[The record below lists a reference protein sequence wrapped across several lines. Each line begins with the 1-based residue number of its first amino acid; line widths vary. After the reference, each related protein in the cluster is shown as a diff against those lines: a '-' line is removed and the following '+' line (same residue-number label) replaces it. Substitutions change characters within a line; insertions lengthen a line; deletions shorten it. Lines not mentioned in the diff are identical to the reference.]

1 MSVEKKTSAADPR
14 QIAFEVLRRVD
25 QGAYADL
32 TLDARLNRG
41 GMAQRDRALATEL
54 VYGVLRQRGRL
65 DFALSRFCQRPLTQ
79 LEADLLA
86 ILRLGAYQL
95 LCLDRVPARAAVHE
109 SVELARRIGLER
121 LTGFINGVLR
131 SLDRGR
137 DTIPWPA
144 QDGDPLPHLIDGL
157 SLPPWLAK
165 RWLAELGAGQAQAL
179 GEAMLQP
186 PPFALRA
193 NTLRIGRDQL
203 LEAFRQAGH
212 SVLPTSFA
220 PEGLVLTG
228 RADAPLPGAEEG
240 WFQVQDEAS
249 MLIAHLLQP
258 QAGEA
263 ILDGCSAPGG
273 KTTHMAALTGNA
285 SRILALDLHPKRLEL
300 VRQGAA
306 RLGCQGIDHRV
317 WDLTGPPTFLA
328 AGSFDRVLVDAPCSG
343 LGVLRRNP
351 ESRWRR
357 IEADIVELA
366 RLQRRMLENVA
377 PLLRPGGVLVYS
389 LCTITPEETEGVV
402 EAFLAAHDD
411 YRREDLRQLV
421 PEHWQTLFDERGA
434 LRTFPHRHG
443 GMDAFYAVRL
453 RRK

>member
-1 MSVEKKTSAADPR
+1 MSAADPR
-14 QIAFEVLRRVD
+14 QVAFEVLRRVD

-86 ILRLGAYQL
+86 LLRLGAYQL

-137 DTIPWPA
+137 DTILWP
-144 QDGDPLPHLIDGL
+144 DPEGDQLSYLVDGL

-165 RWLAELGAGQAQAL
+165 RWLAELGAELAQGL
-179 GEAMLQP
+179 GEAFLQP
-186 PPFALRA
+186 PPFTLRA
-193 NTLRIGRDQL
+193 NTLKIGRDEL
-203 LEAFRQAGH
+203 LEAFGEAGH
-212 SVLPTSFA
+212 IVTPTGYA
-220 PEGLVLTG
+220 PDGLVLTERG
-228 RADAPLPGAEEG
+228 NAPLPGADQG

-258 QAGEA
+258 QEGEA
-263 ILDGCSAPGG
+263 ILDGCAAPGG
-273 KTTHMAALTGNA
+273 KTTQIAALTANA
-285 SRILALDLHPKRLEL
+285 SRIFALDLHPKRLEL

-306 RLGCQGIDHRV
+306 RLGCQGIESRV
-317 WDLTGPPTFLA
+317 WDLTRPPHFLA
-328 AGSFDRVLVDAPCSG
+328 DASFDRVLIDAPCSG
-343 LGVLRRNP
+343 FGVLRRNP

-357 IEADIVELA
+357 TEAEIIELA
-366 RLQRRMLENVA
+366 RLQGQMLNNVA
-377 PLLRPGGVLVYS
+377 SLLRPGGVLVYS

-402 EAFLAAHDD
+402 EAFLAQHSD
-411 YRREDLRQLV
+411 YQREDLRPLV
-421 PEHWQTLFDERGA
+421 PADWQPLLDERGA
-434 LRTFPHRHG
+434 LRTFPHKHG